1 MSLISPILASSRSVA
16 ITRLRFLKRLQSWGK
31 EGLCPTQAQPVSMA
45 ARGRSPE
52 GPIFSSDIFKNL
64 PYCIDGWIL
73 GPQVLLNRTHPL
85 LFCIKK
91 LHGIYNCVSLMV
103 NFLCKLDWAKM
114 PRCLVKHHFCM
125 RL

>member
-1 MSLISPILASSRSVA
+1 MNLISHILASSRSVA

-31 EGLCPTQAQPVSMA
+31 KASVPLKPNLCIMA

-52 GPIFSSDIFKNL
+52 GLIFSSDIFFKFTL
-64 PYCIDGWIL
+64 LHRWLDVL

-91 LHGIYNCVSLMV
+91 LHAMYNCVSLMV
-103 NFLCKLDWAKM
+103 NFLCKLDWAKDAQM
-114 PRCLVKHHFCM
+114 SG
-125 RL
+125 